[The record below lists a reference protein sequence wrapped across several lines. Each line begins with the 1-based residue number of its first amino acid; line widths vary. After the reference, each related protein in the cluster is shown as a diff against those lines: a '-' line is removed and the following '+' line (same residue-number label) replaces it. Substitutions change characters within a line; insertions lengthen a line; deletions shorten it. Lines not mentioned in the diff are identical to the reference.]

1 MAFLKFHVVLQTT
14 AVSQSHFVNEW
25 TVCHCLILK
34 HADDQLLAFRRAT
47 CQSTNSDRHIMMWN
61 KHLSAS
67 LKRHAHLI
75 FPISSH
81 PYNRDGSSPARAFIR
96 APEAWGISLEV
107 KTRLF
112 SPSRHWWTWC
122 HWGWTWLACL
132 SLTTE
137 CVCQA
142 KHWGTAVSHC
152 PWPRCAVSLP
162 TTGPASGNAWA
173 GALKKVAV
181 QKARPLSLSW
191 LSHI

>member
-1 MAFLKFHVVLQTT
+1 MLSFCRQLQLHKATLLMNEFFVRFKMLRKAAFDFSDEQRVSPQTQT
-14 AVSQSHFVNEW
+14 N
-25 TVCHCLILK
+25 ILW
-34 HADDQLLAFRRAT
+34 
-47 CQSTNSDRHIMMWN
+47 CETNI
-61 KHLSAS
+61 S
-67 LKRHAHLI
+67 LPSSRDTHLI
-75 FPISSH
+75 FPISSY
-81 PYNRDGSSPARAFIR
+81 PYNRDGSSPAGAFIR

-112 SPSRHWWTWC
+112 SPSCHWWTWC

-132 SLTTE
+132 CLTTE